1 MKKLLL
7 LTVTVLLFSCG
18 DNDDSNSDS
27 TQNFLDEVR
36 SNVYKETGTATY
48 SGASGDIIYNY
59 TQFWEFKLDTYA
71 YTRNG
76 VNDGPSSS
84 ECYTTFNQYYGAI
97 TSEESDGITYLSNDT
112 TIRVNK
118 QSGGIRVTFIT
129 DDYTNIKDLV
139 NSSSTER
146 AEAIAGKRSSN
157 TCD

>member
-1 MKKLLL
+1 MKNLLL
-7 LTVTVLLFSCG
+7 LSLTILLFSCG
-18 DNDDSNSDS
+18 DNNDS
-27 TQNFLDEVR
+27 FLDELR
-36 SNVYKETGTATY
+36 SNVYKETGTATT
-48 SGASGDIIYNY
+48 SGASGDIIFNY

-71 YTRNG
+71 FTRNT

-97 TSEESDGITYLSNDT
+97 TSEESDGITYLSNDM

-129 DDYTNIKDLV
+129 DNSTSIKDLV

-146 AEAIAGKRSSN
+146 AEAIAGKTSSN

>member
-7 LTVTVLLFSCG
+7 LSLTVLLFSCG
-18 DNDDSNSDS
+18 GGGDESAS
-27 TQNFLDEVR
+27 FLDELR

-97 TSEESDGITYLSNDT
+97 TSEESDGITYLSNDM

-118 QSGGIRVTFIT
+118 QSGGVRVTFIT
-129 DDYTNIKDLV
+129 DDSTSIKDLV

-146 AEAIAGKRSSN
+146 ADAIAGKISSN